1 MESTSPTT
9 ATEDRLLFSRLAK
22 SHPFGVVNRLAG
34 ILAATGGLARRR
46 GGKDDCRQEGFAVRV
61 QPDRNK
67 RDAHEHNIGKSR
79 LCVLLWIGKARQ
91 GEPRK
96 FTEVWIVGMA
106 YTMTCLLSLVMGL
119 ALLILA

>member
-1 MESTSPTT
+1 M
-9 ATEDRLLFSRLAK
+9 
-22 SHPFGVVNRLAG
+22 
-34 ILAATGGLARRR
+34 ARTIVGRR
-46 GGKDDCRQEGFAVRV
+46 GLRLEFK
-61 QPDRNK
+61 PDRNK
-67 RDAHEHNIGKSR
+67 RDTHEHNIGKSR

>member
-1 MESTSPTT
+1 MNIK
-9 ATEDRLLFSRLAK
+9 L
-22 SHPFGVVNRLAG
+22 G
-34 ILAATGGLARRR
+34 IAFLVA
-46 GGKDDCRQEGFAVRV
+46 FV
-61 QPDRNK
+61 
-67 RDAHEHNIGKSR
+67 
-79 LCVLLWIGKARQ
+79 VLLWIGKARQ